1 MIYMEESSME
11 WVKEQ
16 MTAAKLKQSVG
27 TSVLRLMEVWDT
39 MNHSEKTASE
49 AVEAFSKLALGYPL
63 VEPSIEDF
71 KGTWVPAQPGQ
82 LSVTDVV
89 RVKLDAYSGSLGRL
103 HNGRICKIVAIR
115 YGDIVVKSVDN
126 KDPVLEGA
134 HYSPHSLEK
143 LVR

>member
-1 MIYMEESSME
+1 MEESSME

>member
-1 MIYMEESSME
+1 MIYVGDSSIE

-27 TSVLRLMEVWDT
+27 TSVLRLMEVWET
-39 MNHSEKTASE
+39 MNHTEKTASE

-71 KGTWVPAQPGQ
+71 QGTWVAAQPGQ
-82 LSVTDVV
+82 LSVTDIV
-89 RVKLDAYSGSLGRL
+89 RVKLDAYSGSLGRI

-126 KDPVLEGA
+126 KDPILEGA